1 MMKNPESATVHIRYE
16 RGKSNMN
23 LVLLGTSHGV
33 SEKERRSV
41 STAPAVLPVPDGT
54 NCCGTSRIS
63 RSLNSTNGICDA
75 EKPDTV

>member
-54 NCCGTSRIS
+54 N
-63 RSLNSTNGICDA
+63 
-75 EKPDTV
+75 